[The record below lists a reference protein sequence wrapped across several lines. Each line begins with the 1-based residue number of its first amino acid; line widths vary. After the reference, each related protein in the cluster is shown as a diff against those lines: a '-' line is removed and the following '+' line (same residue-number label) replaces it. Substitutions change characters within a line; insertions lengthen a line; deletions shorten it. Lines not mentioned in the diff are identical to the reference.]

1 MMAIGTRWAVVAADA
16 IPDPAERAAVL
27 DGLAVGGREVVTIS
41 QAQVSA
47 FCGNVLE
54 VEGHDGAPVL
64 VASTRAVR
72 ALTPDQRE
80 RLEGVLPLRHA
91 AIPTLESVGGGGVRC
106 AIGELF

>member
-16 IPDPAERAAVL
+16 IPDAAERAAVL

-41 QAQVSA
+41 QAQVAA

-72 ALTPDQRE
+72 ALEPAQRE
-80 RLEGVLPLRHA
+80 CLTDVLPLRHA
-91 AIPTLESVGGGGVRC
+91 AIPTLEAVGGGGVRC

>member
-16 IPDPAERAAVL
+16 IPDAAERAVVL
-27 DGLAVGGREVVTIS
+27 DGLAAGGREVVTIS
-41 QAQVSA
+41 TAQVAA

-72 ALTPDQRE
+72 ALTPAQRE
-80 RLEGVLPLRHA
+80 RLGGVLPLRHA
-91 AIPTLESVGGGGVRC
+91 AIPTLEAVGGGGVRC